1 MCFQTLEHILL
12 MMFQILVYMKLEHY
26 YTGKEKAELTW
37 VLVFAP
43 LFVESFMAMIIA
55 IWCIRH
61 EKPFEVNYKL
71 KYS

>member
-1 MCFQTLEHILL
+1 
-12 MMFQILVYMKLEHY
+12 MKLEHY